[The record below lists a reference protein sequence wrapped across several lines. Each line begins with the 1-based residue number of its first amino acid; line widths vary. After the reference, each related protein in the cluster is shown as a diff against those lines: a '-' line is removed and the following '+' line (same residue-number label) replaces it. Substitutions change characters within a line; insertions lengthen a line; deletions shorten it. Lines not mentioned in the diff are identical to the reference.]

1 MVFKIGTLNLCL
13 GLSNKKDIVKQLI
26 NENQFDILCLQETE
40 LEFNLNHNLL
50 SLPGFNYESEVNAI
64 KSRVGLYVRSNINY
78 VRRTELEGNNSH
90 IVIIDIKCRQ
100 NLRIITIYRPFNPQ
114 GVMTARD
121 FFCHQLNILKSAVN
135 PNTVI
140 LGDFN
145 LDWSKK
151 DHRNYQFNS
160 YFELFDNM
168 LDDEN
173 LTQMVNFPTW
183 SRCVN
188 GTKREST
195 IDHVYASN
203 PTLIGELSSIVPYF
217 GDHLILCFNYHEE
230 KPILK
235 PLYKRNW
242 QHYNK
247 DKLIVMLTNKNWTF
261 ESDSVQGYWNEIENQ
276 LAGIIDT
283 LAPIGEFINNSSA
296 KSCSKPD
303 FIRKM
308 LNRRKGLLNKL
319 KKEHRQ
325 DIKIEIKQIDK
336 AIKGYYHKKKASDVK
351 RTIIP
356 GNSSSLWKAVKIAK
370 DLNVESLPK
379 TLFEEGA
386 EIQTDQV
393 AERFAN
399 FFDTKIK
406 NIINSTG
413 VDDEVYNGSTKAK
426 SEAKFFMD
434 PLSVKECMQSLK
446 VKNTEGY
453 DRIPQRVLVDGVDI
467 LVNPFSVLFNK
478 IYYEKSIPEQW
489 LIAKTIPIHKNKG
502 EKKNI
507 ESYRPIAN
515 LCSASKIF
523 EKLILKRILDI
534 QDENKCD
541 FTGRNQHGF
550 KQKRSTCTLSI
561 ELQNLI
567 ARALDEDKLVLLASL
582 DLSSAFD
589 IVNVDLLIK
598 RLRILGL
605 PKDVID
611 LINIWLNNRMFYV
624 TVEGNNS
631 LLYELLMGTVQGS
644 ILGPVL
650 YAMFVSPL
658 FDLEAFF
665 AFADDIFIPREGTIR
680 QDLIEDMAK
689 SLMAISKWLKQSGLK
704 LNEEKTEMCLF
715 SKSDVATITVPLG
728 QSVIKSSA
736 SINVLG
742 VTFDSKLLWSTHIN
756 KAISKA
762 NKTLNAIKL
771 IRKFFNTT
779 ELVSLITSNFYSIL
793 YYNSEVWHIHSLKQ
807 YDKKQLF
814 TASARALRLANHYRD
829 PMISFQNLHKK
840 LKRATPEM
848 YCDYKLALML
858 HKTYND
864 CIPESEWLELNC
876 SQTLMSRQKLFHIN
890 KTNHHYVGLNNL
902 SNRFHNLNDKIPLES
917 LNKSFKAYKI
927 EMKKKFIVYPT

>member
-1 MVFKIGTLNLCL
+1 
-13 GLSNKKDIVKQLI
+13 
-26 NENQFDILCLQETE
+26 
-40 LEFNLNHNLL
+40 
-50 SLPGFNYESEVNAI
+50 
-64 KSRVGLYVRSNINY
+64 
-78 VRRTELEGNNSH
+78 
-90 IVIIDIKCRQ
+90 
-100 NLRIITIYRPFNPQ
+100 
-114 GVMTARD
+114 MTARD

-242 QHYNK
+242 QRYNK

>member
-26 NENQFDILCLQETE
+26 HANKFDIRCLQETE

-50 SLPGFNYESEVNAI
+50 SLPGLNYESETNAI

-114 GVMTARD
+114 GVITARD

-135 PNTVI
+135 QNTVI

-151 DHRNYQFNS
+151 DHRSYQFNS
-160 YFELFDNM
+160 YFELFDNI
-168 LDDEN
+168 LGDEN

-183 SRCVN
+183 SRSVN

-203 PTLIGELSSIVPYF
+203 PTLVGELFSIVPYF

-230 KPILK
+230 KPLIK
-235 PLYKRNW
+235 PSYKRNW
-242 QHYNK
+242 KRYNK
-247 DKLIVMLTNKNWTF
+247 EKLIEMLKNKNWAF
-261 ESDSVQGYWNEIENQ
+261 ESDSVKGYWNEIENQ

-283 LAPIGEFINNSSA
+283 LAPIEEFTNNSST
-296 KSCSKPD
+296 KSLSTPD

-308 LNRRKGLLNKL
+308 QNRRKGLLKKI

-325 DIKIEIKQIDK
+325 DIKIEIKLIDK
-336 AIKGYYHKKKASDVK
+336 AIKGYYHKKKACNVK

-370 DLNVESLPK
+370 DLNIESLPK

-386 EIQTDQV
+386 EIHTDQV

-406 NIINSTG
+406 NIINSTE
-413 VDDEVYNGSTKAK
+413 VDDGVYNGSNKAK
-426 SEAKFFMD
+426 SEVKFFMD

-453 DRIPQRVLVDGVDI
+453 DRIPQRVLVDGVDV
-467 LVNPFSVLFNK
+467 LVDPFSKLFDK
-478 IYYEKSIPEQW
+478 IYHEKSIPKQW
-489 LIAKTIPIHKNKG
+489 LIAKTIPIYKNKG

-515 LCSASKIF
+515 LCSATKIF

-541 FTGRNQHGF
+541 LTGGNQHGF
-550 KQKRSTCTLSI
+550 KQKRSNSTLSI
-561 ELQNLI
+561 QLQNLI
-567 ARALDEDKLVLLASL
+567 ARTLDEDKLVLLASL

-598 RLRILGL
+598 RLHILGL
-605 PKDVID
+605 PKDVIE
-611 LINIWLNNRMFYV
+611 LIGVWLNNRMFYV

-650 YAMFVSPL
+650 YAMFVAPL
-658 FDLEAFF
+658 FDIEEFF
-665 AFADDIFIPREGTIR
+665 AFADDIFVPREGMLR
-680 QDLIEDMAK
+680 HDLTEDMAK
-689 SLMAISKWLKQSGLK
+689 SLEAISKWLKQSGLK

-728 QSVIKSSA
+728 QSVIRSSA

-742 VTFDSKLLWSTHIN
+742 VTFDSKLRWSTHIN
-756 KAISKA
+756 KAIGKA
-762 NKTLNAIKL
+762 NKALNAIKL
-771 IRKFFNTT
+771 IRNFFTTT
-779 ELVSLITSNFYSIL
+779 ELVSLITSNFYSVL
-793 YYNSEVWHIHSLKQ
+793 YYNSEVWHVHSLKQ

-814 TASARALRLANHYRD
+814 NASSRALRLANHYRD

-840 LKRATPEM
+840 LKRATPDM

-858 HKTYND
+858 HKTYNE
-864 CIPESEWLELNC
+864 CTPESEWLELNY

-890 KTNHHYVGLNNL
+890 RTNCHYVGLNIL
-902 SNRFHNLNDKIPLES
+902 SNRFHSLNDKIPLDS
-917 LNKSFKAYKI
+917 LNKSFIAYKV
-927 EMKKKFIVYPT
+927 EMKKKFIMYST